1 MNENTQSLLAEVERQ
16 TTEINHHRQQ
26 VAELGKQRRELFAAL
41 KQEGVTYK
49 TLAAATGLHTMTIQQ
64 DMKRWRNENPRELWE
79 SFTRATAGLPKS
91 ATTGTPCDTDSKD
104 SDQDA
109 VALPA

>member
-79 SFTRATAGLPKS
+79 SFTRATAGQQKP

>member
-1 MNENTQSLLAEVERQ
+1 
-16 TTEINHHRQQ
+16 
-26 VAELGKQRRELFAAL
+26 
-41 KQEGVTYK
+41 
-49 TLAAATGLHTMTIQQ
+49 MTIQQ
-64 DMKRWRNENPRELWE
+64 DMKRWRDENPKELWE
-79 SFTRATAGLPKS
+79 SFTRATAGIRKS

>member
-64 DMKRWRNENPRELWE
+64 DMKRWRNENNN
-79 SFTRATAGLPKS
+79 SIFDG
-91 ATTGTPCDTDSKD
+91 
-104 SDQDA
+104 
-109 VALPA
+109 